1 MTEEEYAIDYLKKYI
16 ETDMMYENRHY
27 KQIELVLN
35 LIQKQDTEI
44 NSLKETIQKQ
54 EKSREHL
61 KKQLKG
67 EIAVKDT
74 EIKKLNNVI
83 DRMAEEYSLQANT
96 DILDICAC
104 CNYNTE
110 DCHGD
115 YCKEA
120 LINYFTNKVEEDK

>member
-1 MTEEEYAIDYLKKYI
+1 MTEEEKKAIKLIYIKKRGIPPNGAFII
-16 ETDMMYENRHY
+16 EN
-27 KQIELVLN
+27 ELVDTILN

-44 NSLKETIQKQ
+44 N
-54 EKSREHL
+54 
-61 KKQLKG
+61 
-67 EIAVKDT
+67 
-74 EIKKLNNVI
+74 KLNNII
-83 DRMAEEYSLQANT
+83 DRMAEEYSLEANT

-104 CNYNTE
+104 CNYNNE